1 MPPQKRT
8 AKPATSSPSQKE
20 IDAAVEQSAEYL
32 ESQETPDTK
41 PVTRPTTPS
50 KAEVEAAVE
59 KSADYLEEQGVPVD
73 RSAAA
78 ATPVSA
84 GTSGVGS
91 APVDAGRDK
100 SQDAAPAFE
109 SPIPDRPRD

>member
-8 AKPATSSPSQKE
+8 AKSTSSEPSQKE

-32 ESQETPDTK
+32 ESQETPETK

-50 KAEVEAAVE
+50 AAEVEAAVE

-73 RSAAA
+73 RSAQA

-84 GTSGVGS
+84 GTGAVGS
-91 APVDAGRDK
+91 APVDASRDK
-100 SQDAAPAFE
+100 SMDAAPVFE
-109 SPIPDRPRD
+109 TPIPDRPKD